1 MSDVGVD
8 QQTLRKDAYT
18 SLYFPQQHQVA
29 VSGVK
34 DVVRHGWLTK
44 QGGRISTWKR
54 RWCVLSAATGTL
66 YYYKTQRD
74 AKPAGFIP
82 LDDCVV
88 RRGGSKRAFAFEIA
102 HSQRRVFSLFA
113 DTEPD
118 LYSWLAALEH
128 LIAALRD
135 KALRDRDAVWLDLV
149 RPSLLHSL
157 STPSSARSSPRGSVL
172 VPPAGDA
179 ASARLRSASF
189 ESRPAVV
196 LRTRSASVD
205 QDSSSDDN
213 GDDDDDDGDDDD
225 DDSEAT
231 TEEINGEAAADDD
244 DNDDDDDDDDDDD
257 KKKNKKKKEEKQ
269 KLEVGDKKSRPQQTP
284 SSDAPRRAASLLG
297 RSQSSRKFTTLKEA
311 SLSDAQQRRNI
322 SSDRP
327 TDLAALNETTMSTGI
342 VSWRVLSALLG
353 ARALSAAHA
362 DALRF
367 LLFATVLPTTKWLD
381 KPQAPLDACSG
392 EDLAFVTREQL
403 NFFVHVFGPH
413 EKWLSWCVPLSKCYH
428 GAISAARAKTLLEG
442 ALVGSFLLRLTPA
455 ALPPITPAQTL
466 HMIESEKLR
475 PHDMPDW
482 PEPPLLVFHCRTL
495 EGIRELPVRR
505 EPNTLYHYL
514 PGDTIWADLG
524 ALLKNTPA
532 FVAPFSAPLVLWQEH
547 FAKADAE
554 LRSGA
559 NRTISVG
566 GDIVTRRRVK
576 SRKLSTERD
585 HRPAGAVDLS
595 ASAGDAPSDHPTSP
609 RRVTVAD
616 QLKIAV
622 ARRLTTIRRGKV
634 DAGADETP
642 SAAPEVQLSPRR
654 RLVQAQLELVMREKE
669 KMEEQLAAKK
679 LAEQAAHQELLAAA
693 AQCPLTPAQVAHWL
707 RERRVRAERA
717 AQLLADERRVE
728 IECAVARVE
737 IAIAEL
743 CVVAAETP
751 GAIASTT
758 HPAVAELRLR
768 RDELRRWVSEDDDD
782 QTVALLA
789 SDDVDKELH
798 SRAKAALHKVSGEA
812 TMRHLWRVVP
822 LEKVTALLASG
833 TAYDEDFS
841 MSGSSLIKPLASAN
855 QNYARVLELELR
867 RTLTNES
874 DSAFLASHQRAA
886 AATIVAETCGRVR
899 FVGEVCDAQA
909 LARLQAL

>member
-1 MSDVGVD
+1 MSDAGVD
-8 QQTLRKDAYT
+8 QQSLRKDAYT

-88 RRGGSKRAFAFEIA
+88 RRGGSKRPFAFEIA
-102 HSQRRVFSLFA
+102 HTQRRVFSLFA

-118 LYSWLAALEH
+118 LYSWLAAIEH

-157 STPSSARSSPRGSVL
+157 STPSSARSSPRGSVHL
-172 VPPAGDA
+172 PPAGDA

-205 QDSSSDDN
+205 QDSSSGDGDNDDN
-213 GDDDDDDGDDDD
+213 NDDDDDDD

-244 DNDDDDDDDDDDD
+244 DNNDDDDDADD
-257 KKKNKKKKEEKQ
+257 KKNKKKKKQ
-269 KLEVGDKKSRPQQTP
+269 QQLESSEKKSRPQKTP

-311 SLSDAQQRRNI
+311 SLSDAQQRRSI
-322 SSDRP
+322 SDRP

-367 LLFATVLPTTKWLD
+367 VLFATVLPTTKWLD
-381 KPQAPLDACSG
+381 KPQAPLDACSD

-413 EKWLSWCVPLSKCYH
+413 DKWLSWCVPLSKCYH

-455 ALPPITPAQTL
+455 ALPPITPAETL
-466 HMIESEKLR
+466 HMIESEQLR
-475 PHDMPDW
+475 PEDMPDW

-532 FVAPFSAPLVLWQEH
+532 FVAPFAAPLVLWQER

-559 NRTISVG
+559 NNRTISVG

-576 SRKLSTERD
+576 SRKLSPERD
-585 HRPAGAVDLS
+585 HRSVGPVDLS
-595 ASAGDAPSDHPTSP
+595 ASAGDAPTDHPTSP

-622 ARRLTTIRRGKV
+622 ARRLTTIRRAKV

-679 LAEQAAHQELLAAA
+679 LAEQATHQELLAAA

-707 RERRVRAERA
+707 RERHVRAERA

-743 CVVAAETP
+743 RVVVAETP
-751 GAIASTT
+751 GAIAPTT
-758 HPAVAELRLR
+758 HSAVVELRLR
-768 RDELRRWVSEDDDD
+768 RDELRRWVNEDDDD
-782 QTVALLA
+782 QTTALLA
-789 SDDVDKELH
+789 SDDFDKELH

-812 TMRHLWRVVP
+812 TTRHLWRVVP
-822 LEKVTALLASG
+822 LEKVTALLESG

-841 MSGSSLIKPLASAN
+841 MSGSSLVKQLASAN
-855 QNYARVLELELR
+855 KNYARVLEIELR

-874 DSAFLASHQRAA
+874 DSAFLESHQRGP

-899 FVGEVCDAQA
+899 FVGEVCDAQV